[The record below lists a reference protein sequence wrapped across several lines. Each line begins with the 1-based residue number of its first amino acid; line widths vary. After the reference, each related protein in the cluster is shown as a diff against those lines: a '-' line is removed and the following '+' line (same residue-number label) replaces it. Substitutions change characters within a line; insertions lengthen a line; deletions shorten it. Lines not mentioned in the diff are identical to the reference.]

1 MLKIHLI
8 YMHFSITSQKANK
21 EPHTTVLIL
30 ISSLCDFSA
39 FHQWGW
45 SLPVLCCTGSFGK
58 SNMFFVKKMLECF
71 LFVYL
76 FCVFICFA
84 VCWGSNSGSVICYA
98 IELHLLSQ
106 RITNLGPTSL
116 HENLRLKKK
125 LLEQSHTCSF
135 SDWWWLPSLYQ
146 EKAR

>member
-71 LFVYL
+71 LFVLCFYL
-76 FCVFICFA
+76 FCCVLR
-84 VCWGSNSGSVICYA
+84 
-98 IELHLLSQ
+98 IELRVCHMLCHWTTSAEPKDHQLG
-106 RITNLGPTSL
+106 TNLTTREPAS
-116 HENLRLKKK
+116 KKK
-125 LLEQSHTCSF
+125 TVGTESYLFIFRLMMTTF
-135 SDWWWLPSLYQ
+135 TLPGES
-146 EKAR
+146 